1 MLVQQQVAETLASGF
16 PVTVEDNTGLSTT
29 VTVNVPLNAT
39 TYEVQVVGRGAS
51 NFSPG
56 QGGGGGAYSAVG
68 PVAIGA
74 LTALHITFGAAGAQT
89 VVREN
94 TSGGTIVCSANSS
107 TGTSGANTTS
117 GSPVGT
123 TKYAGGTAVAG
134 GGGGGAGGPTGAG
147 SNSNG
152 AGVGGAG
159 GGAPAG
165 AGGNNNAA
173 GNAWGGGGGGN
184 GAAAG
189 TSGVRIIWR

>member
-16 PVTVEDNTGLSTT
+16 PVTTEDFTGLSTT
-29 VTVNVPLNAT
+29 FNPSVPVGAT
-39 TYEVQVVGRGAS
+39 TYEVFAIGRGLS
-51 NFSPG
+51 NFGPG
-56 QGGGGGAYSAVG
+56 QGGGGGAFSG
-68 PVAIGA
+68 NPPVAIGA
-74 LTALHITFGAAGAQT
+74 VTALHITFGAAGAQT

-94 TSGGTIVCSANSS
+94 TSGGTIVLSVNSATN
-107 TGTSGANTTS
+107 TSGANTTT

-123 TKYAGGTAVAG
+123 TKYAGGTANAG
-134 GGGGGAGGPTGAG
+134 GGGGGAGGPLGAG
-147 SNSNG
+147 SPGGS
-152 AGVGGAG
+152 GVGGAG